1 MWSYLFVLG
10 GMGYEGGPIEAIG
23 GWGKDVV
30 SAITCNEVGFSA
42 ISIVCKVMMRCMFCL
57 TLKGDAMYTVAVRWG
72 ELVKTHKAWTLS
84 DAKATMYAY
93 PNKDVFIKVTNLFG
107 QRVAVRYY
115 R

>member
-1 MWSYLFVLG
+1 
-10 GMGYEGGPIEAIG
+10 
-23 GWGKDVV
+23 
-30 SAITCNEVGFSA
+30 
-42 ISIVCKVMMRCMFCL
+42 
-57 TLKGDAMYTVAVRWG
+57 MYTVAVRWG

-93 PNKDVFIKVTNLFG
+93 PNKDVFIKITNLFG

>member
-1 MWSYLFVLG
+1 
-10 GMGYEGGPIEAIG
+10 MGYEGGPIEPFG
-23 GWGKDVV
+23 GWGEPIPLPNFTYSPYLHILESYTAD
-30 SAITCNEVGFSA
+30 
-42 ISIVCKVMMRCMFCL
+42 RLCMFCL
-57 TLKGDAMYTVAVRWG
+57 TLREIAMYTVAVRWG

-93 PNKDVFIKVTNLFG
+93 PKQDVFIKITNLFG

>member
-1 MWSYLFVLG
+1 
-10 GMGYEGGPIEAIG
+10 
-23 GWGKDVV
+23 
-30 SAITCNEVGFSA
+30 
-42 ISIVCKVMMRCMFCL
+42 
-57 TLKGDAMYTVAVRWG
+57 MYTVNVRWG

-93 PNKDVFIKVTNLFG
+93 PKQDVFIKITNLFG

>member
-1 MWSYLFVLG
+1 MDRLQLATS
-10 GMGYEGGPIEAIG
+10 
-23 GWGKDVV
+23 GK
-30 SAITCNEVGFSA
+30 SASPTWEI
-42 ISIVCKVMMRCMFCL
+42 
-57 TLKGDAMYTVAVRWG
+57 AMYTVAVRWG

-93 PNKDVFIKVTNLFG
+93 PKQDVFIKITNMFG

>member
-1 MWSYLFVLG
+1 
-10 GMGYEGGPIEAIG
+10 MGYEGDPLSRLGGGGCGLPLPNFTYSPYSTNIEA
-23 GWGKDVV
+23 
-30 SAITCNEVGFSA
+30 
-42 ISIVCKVMMRCMFCL
+42 CKVILSCMFCL

-107 QRVAVRYY
+107 QRIAVRYY